1 MLNPGVIKA
10 VLELHKQGFSYLAIA
25 KSLNLHINDVVEII
39 NEYS

>member
-1 MLNPGVIKA
+1 MTNPGVVKA
-10 VLELHKQGFSYLAIA
+10 VLELYKQGFSYLAIA

>member
-1 MLNPGVIKA
+1 MTNPGVVKA